1 MTQPVTPE
9 QEEQVRR
16 ALAAAARAEDAET
29 PATMPPAVAA
39 RLDGVLA
46 ELVQS
51 RSTTQAAS
59 PAPGPGPDQL
69 AAHRARRR
77 LNVLVAAAA
86 LAVIAAAG
94 GAVVT
99 GGLGGAGGSSDGG
112 GSASSDSRASGLADD
127 RVSQPEAAAPTARSG
142 RSAVPVL
149 GVPRLR
155 TSTLAADVRRVVL
168 SGAVTDQS
176 QDARKLAVR
185 PDGSACDRP
194 SVPRGAD
201 VVDVRLDGEPAT
213 LVVDRATGGTREARV
228 YSCEDATAPMTSTTV
243 PAP

>member
-51 RSTTQAAS
+51 RSTAQAAS
-59 PAPGPGPDQL
+59 PARGRGPDDL

-112 GSASSDSRASGLADD
+112 AASSDSRASGLADD
-127 RVSQPEAAAPTARSG
+127 QVSQPEAAAPTAPSG
-142 RSAVPVL
+142 RSAVPVR

-155 TSTLAADVRRVVL
+155 TSTLAADVRRVVR
-168 SGAVTDQS
+168 SGAVADQS

-194 SVPRGAD
+194 TVPRGAD
-201 VVDVRLDGEPAT
+201 VVAVRLDGEPAT
-213 LVVDRATGGTREARV
+213 LVIDRVTGGTREARV
-228 YSCEDATAPMTSTTV
+228 YSCGDASAPMTSTAV

>member
-59 PAPGPGPDQL
+59 PAPGRGPDEL

-112 GSASSDSRASGLADD
+112 AASSDSRASGLADD
-127 RVSQPEAAAPTARSG
+127 QVSQPEAAAPTAPSG
-142 RSAVPVL
+142 SVRRPCSSVCRGCARARWPPTCAAWSARAL
-149 GVPRLR
+149 SR
-155 TSTLAADVRRVVL
+155 TSPRT
-168 SGAVTDQS
+168 
-176 QDARKLAVR
+176 
-185 PDGSACDRP
+185 PGSSPSDRTGP
-194 SVPRGAD
+194 
-201 VVDVRLDGEPAT
+201 L
-213 LVVDRATGGTREARV
+213 ATGRPCRAAPTWSPYAW
-228 YSCEDATAPMTSTTV
+228 TASRP
-243 PAP
+243 PW

>member
-1 MTQPVTPE
+1 M
-9 QEEQVRR
+9 RR

-46 ELVQS
+46 ELVQG
-51 RSTTQAAS
+51 RSATQAAS
-59 PAPGPGPDQL
+59 PAPGRGPDEL

-86 LAVIAAAG
+86 RRGDRCRRRRRGDRRSRWRGRQQRRRRLGLERLAGQRPRGRPGVPAGGGGPLGAAG
-94 GAVVT
+94 RRHGPPSPVAR
-99 GGLGGAGGSSDGG
+99 
-112 GSASSDSRASGLADD
+112 RARDCA
-127 RVSQPEAAAPTARSG
+127 RARS
-142 RSAVPVL
+142 
-149 GVPRLR
+149 
-155 TSTLAADVRRVVL
+155 AADVRRVVAL
-168 SGAVTDQS
+168 GCRRATSPE
-176 QDARKLAVR
+176 DARKLAVR

-194 SVPRGAD
+194 TVPRGAD

-228 YSCEDATAPMTSTTV
+228 YSCDDATAPVASTTV